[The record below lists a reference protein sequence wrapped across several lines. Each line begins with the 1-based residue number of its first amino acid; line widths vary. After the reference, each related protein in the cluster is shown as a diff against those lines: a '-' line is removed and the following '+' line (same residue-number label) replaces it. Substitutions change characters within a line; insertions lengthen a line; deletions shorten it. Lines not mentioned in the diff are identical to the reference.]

1 MRSSIFEI
9 PEKHLLERIVRVDR
23 LAERLDVQAPEMSGW
38 LHKEIK
44 LRPQHL
50 EKHHLTEIM
59 IGAAGGIL
67 KLRVAAEGTGP
78 GFDVLVSKD
87 APRVRLARVDQGD
100 GPVDPP
106 FEVQEA
112 DAKKLLAAYEMVASA
127 TTALLQHRKG
137 LAEATLDG
145 ERLRT
150 HPKPSL
156 LVERLIATMAPFV
169 QEIAARSHSP
179 GELVLRRL
187 LSGDRREEIF
197 LSKQEL
203 KLKLEPLL
211 ESNRALFGPLG
222 IDGARPAAPAAS
234 LASKPATQATA
245 AAPPPASRT
254 SRTSAGASR
263 PRSRRRPRSRPRSP
277 RPRRPRP
284 RSPRPSEARG
294 SEAGAPEG
302 RGAEARGAT
311 GRRLRGGLRDARD
324 PTAATA
330 RGLVTAGRVG
340 APADGLVAPP
350 HAAARDALAH
360 ARNLVGAVRP
370 TAGRGVPPRDA
381 PPPVRTVDHAR
392 CAGANRAS
400 ARAAAGGRS
409 APANP
414 GAPEKR
420 PPAR

>member
-50 EKHHLTEIM
+50 EKYHLTEESV

-78 GFDVLVSKD
+78 GLRRARLQGRAAG
-87 APRVRLARVDQGD
+87 APCACWNQGD

-169 QEIAARSHSP
+169 QGIAARSHSP

-203 KLKLEPLL
+203 EA
-211 ESNRALFGPLG
+211 EARA
-222 IDGARPAAPAAS
+222 D
-234 LASKPATQATA
+234 
-245 AAPPPASRT
+245 ASR
-254 SRTSAGASR
+254 GR
-263 PRSRRRPRSRPRSP
+263 PGDRRRPRGFRP
-277 RPRRPRP
+277 
-284 RSPRPSEARG
+284 
-294 SEAGAPEG
+294 G
-302 RGAEARGAT
+302 R
-311 GRRLRGGLRDARD
+311 
-324 PTAATA
+324 
-330 RGLVTAGRVG
+330 
-340 APADGLVAPP
+340 
-350 HAAARDALAH
+350 
-360 ARNLVGAVRP
+360 
-370 TAGRGVPPRDA
+370 
-381 PPPVRTVDHAR
+381 
-392 CAGANRAS
+392 
-400 ARAAAGGRS
+400 
-409 APANP
+409 
-414 GAPEKR
+414 
-420 PPAR
+420 